1 MFKKAMDAGQLL
13 SGLMILGVVG
23 GTERGRSLNDLR
35 YTLLFFGL
43 MLLCQLMKELAKAMA
58 KEKACSESRTFR
70 TRKAYRVGKHQ
81 TVR

>member
-23 GTERGRSLNDLR
+23 GTERGRPLNDLR
-35 YTLLFFGL
+35 YTLLFFCL
-43 MLLCQLMKELAKAMA
+43 MLLCQFMKELAKAIA
-58 KEKACSESRTFR
+58 KEKACSVRTYR
-70 TRKAYRVGKHQ
+70 TRKAYRIGKHQ